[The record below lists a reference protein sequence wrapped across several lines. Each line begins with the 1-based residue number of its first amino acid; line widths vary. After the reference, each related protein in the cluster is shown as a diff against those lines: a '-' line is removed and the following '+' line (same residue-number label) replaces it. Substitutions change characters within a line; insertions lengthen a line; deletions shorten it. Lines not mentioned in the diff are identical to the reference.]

1 MQKKI
6 QLQGRGLCCWILFRI
21 FFLSIMLDDY
31 FIRLSTFL

>member
-1 MQKKI
+1 MQKKSNCKAAASAVGFF
-6 QLQGRGLCCWILFRI
+6 LD